1 MKSGPIEQLS
11 DRMVRINTSIGP
23 SRKSPMPL
31 HTITY
36 QFEQSPRSQTFELA
50 AVQLPE
56 HEAAMH
62 LIELHFGD
70 SENSLNMPN
79 ADASPDEVMRQA
91 EVLGLTDIKVHTQA

>member
-1 MKSGPIEQLS
+1 
-11 DRMVRINTSIGP
+11 
-23 SRKSPMPL
+23 MPL

-36 QFEQSPRSQTFELA
+36 QFEQSPRTHTFELA
-50 AVQLPE
+50 AAQLPG

-91 EVLGLTDIKVHTQA
+91 ELLGLTDIKVHTQA